1 MDATLQ
7 FIPIM
12 IVGFAASLGLTP
24 ITRQIAMR
32 LGVTA
37 APSKRNIHSNH
48 MPLMGGMAIY
58 VAFVISVLLFTPPDY
73 MVELGAIDRAQ
84 DVAFCRQ
91 RHVPIAYVVFDD
103 DHATAKE
110 IVEYL
115 DEHPGS
121 HMFLGRRGDS
131 TLRSL
136 TLGSVS
142 EKVVRHA
149 HRPVTVVSE

>member
-1 MDATLQ
+1 MANGNQSIVVACDGSEHSSHAAKMAAEFAKATSQPLKLLAVFPGTKLERLIVSGIPQSDIDEQASEYGRKAFDAAKGD
-7 FIPIM
+7 P
-12 IVGFAASLGLTP
+12 
-24 ITRQIAMR
+24 
-32 LGVTA
+32 
-37 APSKRNIHSNH
+37 
-48 MPLMGGMAIY
+48 
-58 VAFVISVLLFTPPDY
+58 
-73 MVELGAIDRAQ
+73 
-84 DVAFCRQ
+84 
-91 RHVPIAYVVFDD
+91 
-103 DHATAKE
+103 AKE